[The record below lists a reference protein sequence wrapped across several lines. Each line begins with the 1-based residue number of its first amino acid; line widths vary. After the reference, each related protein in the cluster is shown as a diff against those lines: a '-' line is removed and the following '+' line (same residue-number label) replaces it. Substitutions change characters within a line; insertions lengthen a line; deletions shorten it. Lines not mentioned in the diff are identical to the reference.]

1 MRTVRSR
8 ALVAFTKSKG
18 RSSVQRMDLIIAA
31 YRPEFFAGIDELW
44 TEAFPDDPPWN
55 RAILAVPAKMAV
67 QPELFLVAIIGDRVV
82 GSVMGGYDGHR
93 GWLYTAAVL
102 KSHRG
107 VGIGAKL
114 VREAERQLQHM
125 GCTKINLQVRSTNT
139 PVIGFYERL
148 GYSVEERVSMGRRL
162 A

>member
-1 MRTVRSR
+1 
-8 ALVAFTKSKG
+8 
-18 RSSVQRMDLIIAA
+18 MDVVISA
-31 YRPEFFAGIDELW
+31 YRPELFAGIEELW

-55 RAILAVPAKMAV
+55 RAGVAVPAKMAV
-67 QPELFLVAIIGDRVV
+67 QPELFLVATNGDRVV

-114 VREAERQLQHM
+114 VREAERQLQQL
-125 GCTKINLQVRSTNT
+125 GCKKVNLQVRSTNT
-139 PVIGFYERL
+139 AVIGFYERL
-148 GYSVEERVSMGRRL
+148 GYGVEERVSMGRRL